1 MDRRSTGRPA
11 LLAAAALLVSVAVH
25 AQSGKSG
32 DAEAVRRAALDYV
45 EGFYEGDT
53 VKLVRALRPEM
64 YKYGFW
70 KNSDTS
76 AFAGSQMTFAQALA
90 YANRVKARNTPT
102 PASAPKTVQVLDVMD
117 QTASAKLTA
126 EWGIDYLLL
135 GKFSGRWMIT
145 HVLWQGPHA
154 SPPSR

>member
-1 MDRRSTGRPA
+1 MSYKSNVRRASH
-11 LLAAAALLVSVAVH
+11 AAVLVIATAVG
-25 AQSGKSG
+25 AQTRSS

-53 VKLVRALRPEM
+53 VKLVRAIRPEM

-70 KNSDTS
+70 RDSSTLPYR
-76 AFAGSQMTFAQALA
+76 GSQMTYTQALE
-90 YANRVKARNTPT
+90 YANRVKARNSPT

-126 EWGIDYLLL
+126 QWGIDYLLL
-135 GKFSGRWMIT
+135 AKFDGRWMIT
-145 HVLWQGPHA
+145 HVLWQGPLPA
-154 SPPSR
+154 NPSR

>member
-1 MDRRSTGRPA
+1 MERRSIGLGA
-11 LLAAAALLVSVAVH
+11 VLAALFVATAAH
-25 AQSGKSG
+25 AQAGKSG
-32 DAEAVRRAALDYV
+32 DTEAVRRAALDYV

-76 AFAGSQMTFAQALA
+76 AYAGSQMTFAQALA
-90 YANRVKARNTPT
+90 YANRVKARNTPA

-117 QTASAKLTA
+117 QTASVKLTA
-126 EWGIDYLLL
+126 QWGIDYLLL
-135 GKFSGRWMIT
+135 AKYDGRWMIT